1 MPTLANMSRDVERI
15 LIYPHGVCP
24 TIETA
29 HIDKAEGQF
38 QSCYLVSARLEIFV
52 VKA

>member
-15 LIYPHGVCP
+15 PIYPRGVCP
-24 TIETA
+24 AIEAA

-38 QSCYLVSARLEIFV
+38 QPCYLVSARLEIFV